1 MGTVCDDDWDD
12 TDATVVCQILG
23 LGVLGRARTAA
34 AFGEG
39 RGSIILDEVQCDGTE
54 TDIFDCSSNGVKNH
68 NCGHNEDAGVECTN
82 RGQTTATP
90 TRSIRL
96 VNGPSNTTG
105 RVEVYYNG
113 EWGTVCD
120 DDWDDTDAT
129 VVCQILGLGVLGRAR
144 TAAAFGE
151 GRGSIILDEVQ
162 CDGTETDIFDCSS
175 NGVKNH
181 NCGHNEDAGVECTNR
196 GQTTATPTRSIR
208 LVNGPSNTTGRVEV
222 YYNGEWGTVCDDD
235 WDDTDATVVCQI
247 LGLGVLGRARTAAAF
262 GEESIRLVNGPSNNA
277 GRVEVNYNGEWV
289 TVCDDFWD
297 NTDATVVCKIIG
309 LGNYG
314 IPRTN
319 AHFGEGSGSIILD
332 NVECDGTE
340 TDIFDCS
347 NNGANNSNCFHYE
360 DAGVECSNT

>member
-1 MGTVCDDDWDD
+1 MYRADRAEKDDAESADVEESTDVWLAETLFKDLTGDSVEGSVANNNSLFSKSSLVQAQQADPELKSLSQKACSEADMVPECFYVKDDILMRKWRPPRRPADEDWCIIHQ
-12 TDATVVCQILG
+12 VVVSPCYLTEILKMAHE
-23 LGVLGRARTAA
+23 LPMA
-34 AFGEG
+34 
-39 RGSIILDEVQCDGTE
+39 
-54 TDIFDCSSNGVKNH
+54 
-68 NCGHNEDAGVECTN
+68 GHVG
-82 RGQTTATP
+82 
-90 TRSIRL
+90 SIRL

-262 GEESIRLVNGPSNNA
+262 GE
-277 GRVEVNYNGEWV
+277 GR
-289 TVCDDFWD
+289 
-297 NTDATVVCKIIG
+297 
-309 LGNYG
+309 
-314 IPRTN
+314 
-319 AHFGEGSGSIILD
+319 GSIILD
-332 NVECDGTE
+332 EVQCDGTE
-340 TDIFDCS
+340 TYIFDCS
-347 NNGANNSNCFHYE
+347 SNGVKNHNCGHNE
-360 DAGVECSNT
+360 DAGVECTNRGQTTATPTSEFVNMLL